1 MDIGEI
7 KRKIS
12 VGFYEIAKHAE
23 IERQKDGLE
32 IKDIKDSIFNGKIIE
47 KYQDDPRNPSCLV
60 FGFDR
65 KGIPI
70 HSLCA
75 FLKSGKIRI
84 CTVYI
89 PDDDKWINYQIRK
102 R

>member
-1 MDIGEI
+1 VY
-7 KRKIS
+7 KREKGIL
-12 VGFYEIAKHAE
+12 FIEIAKHAE

-32 IKDIKDSIFNGKIIE
+32 IKDVKDSIFNGKIIE
-47 KYQDDPRNPSCLV
+47 EYPDDPRNPSCLV
-60 FGFDR
+60 FEFDR